1 MDERR
6 LAGNDPGR
14 TTGGEPALNP
24 HPNADPARFELALAA
39 ADMGCFD
46 WDIGGD
52 RFAWDD
58 GLCRIFGKSGG
69 DFVGSISTY
78 WDVLHPEDLATVAQ
92 ALQAAMDTGDEFTAE
107 HRIVRRDGAVRWV
120 DVRGRVFRGTDGEP
134 SRVLG
139 VVRDSTD
146 LRTAG
151 DAVARALENM
161 ADAFVSL
168 DTAWRVT
175 YVNRPAA
182 ELMRVD
188 RISAKGQ
195 ELWGLWPAIVRAGHD
210 AVLHLA
216 AETGEP
222 TNFPLYDVEGD
233 RWHQVRVV
241 PAADGVSLFATDIT
255 AVRAAEVERTRDLTR
270 QEQARRVLAY
280 SQALAEADTV
290 SDITDVVATM
300 VLPAFDATGVLV
312 FLADSGKLWL
322 AGHTGYGRA
331 AIQAFNG
338 VPIDGNA
345 PIAEVMR
352 TRQPAFLPTL
362 QAYLARYPE
371 MSEMVRLT
379 GKQAWAFAPL
389 TVSGRALGSL
399 TISFDHPREL
409 APDERSL
416 IVSLAA
422 LLGQMLERARLRDAE
437 RDLAAELQR
446 GLLPQSLAQAPG
458 LASTARYLPAT
469 DGMQVG
475 GDWYEIIRISAERVG
490 LVIGDVQGHNMH
502 AASTMGQLRSALRAY
517 AAEGHDAVSVVS
529 RSNRLMADID
539 PGAFA
544 TCCYVEV
551 DLLLARAYVTRA
563 GHPAP
568 VLRSADGATRML
580 EVAIGLPLG
589 VDPDETYV
597 AEPVALAAG
606 DTLVLFTDGLVEDSR
621 TSMEVGLEL
630 LATAI
635 REGDV
640 TDLEAFAD
648 GLVSQHRA
656 AEHLPDDIALLVVRH
671 DGLEGQPPPTAKKAI
686 NRNDPLAARHARQFI
701 SDVLVEWHLLEP
713 RETIV
718 LLVSEV
724 VTNALFHT
732 GGEVDLLMI
741 RLPNRV
747 RVEVGDQVSTAP
759 LNLGAGLL
767 EESGR
772 GVPLLAGFSDRW
784 GSFPRG
790 QGKVVWFELDDV

>member
-1 MDERR
+1 VALQD
-6 LAGNDPGR
+6 AGSTP
-14 TTGGEPALNP
+14 GEPPRVPA
-24 HPNADPARFELALAA
+24 ADPARFELALAA
-39 ADMGCFD
+39 AGMGCFD
-46 WDIGGD
+46 WDIVLD
-52 RFAWDD
+52 RFRWDD
-58 GLCRIFGKSGG
+58 GLCRIFGKAGG
-69 DFVGSISTY
+69 ELVSSISTY
-78 WDVLHPEDLATVAQ
+78 WDVVFPEDLADVAQ
-92 ALQAAMDTGDEFTAE
+92 ALQAALDRGGEFASE
-107 HRIVRRDGAVRWV
+107 HRIVRPGGVVRWV
-120 DVRGRVFRGTDGEP
+120 DVRGRVFRGPDGEP

-139 VVRDSTD
+139 VARDSTD
-146 LRTAG
+146 VRTAR
-151 DAVARALENM
+151 DTVARALEHM

-168 DTAWRVT
+168 DTGWRVT

-188 RISAKGQ
+188 RRTARGQ
-195 ELWGLWPAIVRAGHD
+195 QLWDLWPALVRAGHD
-210 AVLHLA
+210 AAFHLA

-222 TNFPLYDVEGD
+222 TTFPMYDVEGD

-241 PAADGVSLFATDIT
+241 PAAVGVSLFATDIT
-255 AVRAAEVERTRDLTR
+255 AVRAADLERTRNLTR

-290 SDITDVVATM
+290 RDITQVVATM
-300 VLPAFDATGVLV
+300 VLPAFDATGLLV
-312 FLADSGKLWL
+312 SLADSGKLWL
-322 AGHTGYGRA
+322 AGHTGYGPA
-331 AIQAFNG
+331 AIEAFDG
-338 VPIDGNA
+338 LPIDANA

-352 TRQPAFLPTL
+352 TRQPVFLPTL

-371 MSEMVRLT
+371 MIEMVGLT
-379 GKQAWAFAPL
+379 AKQAWAFAPL
-389 TVSGRALGSL
+389 TVSGRTLGSL
-399 TISFDHPREL
+399 TISFDQPREL

-446 GLLPQSLAQAPG
+446 GLLPLSLPQTPG

-475 GDWYEIIRISAERVG
+475 GDWYEIIRLSAERVG

-502 AASTMGQLRSALRAY
+502 AASTMGQLRNALRAY

-551 DLLLARAYVTRA
+551 DLLLGRAYVTRA
-563 GHPAP
+563 GHPP
-568 VLRSADGATRML
+568 PLVRSAGGATRVL
-580 EVAIGLPLG
+580 DVAVGLPLG

-597 AEPVALAAG
+597 VESVELAAG
-606 DTLVLFTDGLVEDSR
+606 DTVVLFTDGLVEDSR

-630 LATAI
+630 LADAVSA
-635 REGDV
+635 GNV

-648 GLVSQHRA
+648 GLVSQHRV

-671 DGLEGQPPPTAKKAI
+671 DGLDGPRPPTAKRSI
-686 NRNDPLAARHARQFI
+686 DREDPRAARHARQFI
-701 SDVLVEWHLLEP
+701 SDALIEWNVLEP

-741 RLPNRV
+741 RLPKRV
-747 RVEVGDQVSTAP
+747 RVEVGDDVSAAP
-759 LNLGAGLL
+759 LNLGGGLL
-767 EESGR
+767 DESGR